1 MIRQQ
6 LIGLSLI
13 PPSIF
18 GFVSNW
24 TIVIIVIRY
33 RNLHR
38 SFAILTATLAFLYA
52 ICSTFDLFFVS
63 PMIILNLQFLK
74 EYSAICGSYWVLAY
88 DATSQFHLVV
98 SINRFIAVFAP
109 LSYST
114 YFNPRTTKI
123 SIAFLFALSATLVG
137 VYIFGAEC
145 SFSFNDDRWA
155 FLITES
161 EKCDILGWAMLWG
174 KGLTLS
180 VIDVILHIVT
190 FIRIFWMKR
199 STFGQTVFMSIE
211 IVAYI
216 FPAEKMQKDYIAF
229 LCSSFLWCTIH
240 AAEGV
245 ITLIYNS
252 EIRRKFRKRKIS
264 YRISAVKRNSVLK
277 KVKTDKRNMQDP
289 QFVGLSLFPISLFG
303 MVFNWLVTIII
314 IKEKTIFSPFMLLT
328 LVKSFCDACYVT
340 IYFFYITPMI
350 VLANKFLIHHSNHA
364 GYALIVFYEIS
375 IHIHFLTSFN
385 RFIAVFV
392 PFSYKNM
399 FSIRSTSLY
408 LIVISVLSFTMMTVV
423 IYGLGC
429 ELEYNPVTWVS
440 FYDTTIPV
448 CGFYAIYLDFMKNM
462 IVVSA
467 DFIIDVV
474 TILKVQKMRKKFRE
488 GKRSENYTKKEADFL
503 KQTFGQGICY
513 LMGYASY
520 LMVPEMNS
528 NKYVAFFM
536 SLVSWDLIATIDGMF
551 TIVYNAE
558 IRNRIFKSSVT
569 TAAGS
574 TVVSV
579 NN

>member
-1 MIRQQ
+1 
-6 LIGLSLI
+6 
-13 PPSIF
+13 
-18 GFVSNW
+18 
-24 TIVIIVIRY
+24 
-33 RNLHR
+33 
-38 SFAILTATLAFLYA
+38 
-52 ICSTFDLFFVS
+52 
-63 PMIILNLQFLK
+63 MIILNLQFLK

-88 DATSQFHLVV
+88 DATSQFHVVV

-109 LSYST
+109 LSYNT
-114 YFNPRTTKI
+114 YFNPRTTKTL
-123 SIAFLFALSATLVG
+123 IALLLVLSTTVVA

-145 SFSFNDDRWA
+145 SFSFNDDRWS
-155 FLITES
+155 FLITDS

-199 STFGQTVFMSIE
+199 S
-211 IVAYI
+211 
-216 FPAEKMQKDYIAF
+216 
-229 LCSSFLWCTIH
+229 
-240 AAEGV
+240 
-245 ITLIYNS
+245 
-252 EIRRKFRKRKIS
+252 
-264 YRISAVKRNSVLK
+264 
-277 KVKTDKRNMQDP
+277 DP
-289 QFVGLSLFPISLFG
+289 QFVGLSLFPISFFG
-303 MVFNWLVTIII
+303 MIFNWLVTIII
-314 IKEKTIFSPFMLLT
+314 VKEKTVSSPFMLLT

-350 VLANKFLIHHSNHA
+350 VLANKFMIRHSNHA

-385 RFIAVFV
+385 RFIAVFF

-399 FSIRSTSLY
+399 FSIRSTSIY

-474 TILKVQKMRKKFRE
+474 TILKVQKLRKKFRE
-488 GKRSENYTKKEADFL
+488 GKSSENYIKKEADFL

-558 IRNRIFKSSVT
+558 IRNRIFKSTVT

>member
-18 GFVSNW
+18 GFISNW

-52 ICSTFDLFFVS
+52 ICSTFDMFFVS

-88 DATSQFHLVV
+88 DATSQFHVVV

-109 LSYST
+109 LSYNT

-123 SIAFLFALSATLVG
+123 LIALLLVLSTTVVS

-155 FLITES
+155 FLITDS

-199 STFGQTVFMSIE
+199 SKNASRNSRSYSLQETYFLKQTFGQTVFMSIE

-252 EIRRKFRKRKIS
+252 EIRRKLRKRKKS
-264 YRISAVKRNSVLK
+264 YRISAT
-277 KVKTDKRNMQDP
+277 KVE
-289 QFVGLSLFPISLFG
+289 
-303 MVFNWLVTIII
+303 LV
-314 IKEKTIFSPFMLLT
+314 
-328 LVKSFCDACYVT
+328 
-340 IYFFYITPMI
+340 
-350 VLANKFLIHHSNHA
+350 
-364 GYALIVFYEIS
+364 
-375 IHIHFLTSFN
+375 
-385 RFIAVFV
+385 
-392 PFSYKNM
+392 
-399 FSIRSTSLY
+399 
-408 LIVISVLSFTMMTVV
+408 
-423 IYGLGC
+423 
-429 ELEYNPVTWVS
+429 
-440 FYDTTIPV
+440 
-448 CGFYAIYLDFMKNM
+448 
-462 IVVSA
+462 
-467 DFIIDVV
+467 
-474 TILKVQKMRKKFRE
+474 
-488 GKRSENYTKKEADFL
+488 
-503 KQTFGQGICY
+503 
-513 LMGYASY
+513 
-520 LMVPEMNS
+520 
-528 NKYVAFFM
+528 
-536 SLVSWDLIATIDGMF
+536 
-551 TIVYNAE
+551 
-558 IRNRIFKSSVT
+558 
-569 TAAGS
+569 
-574 TVVSV
+574 
-579 NN
+579 